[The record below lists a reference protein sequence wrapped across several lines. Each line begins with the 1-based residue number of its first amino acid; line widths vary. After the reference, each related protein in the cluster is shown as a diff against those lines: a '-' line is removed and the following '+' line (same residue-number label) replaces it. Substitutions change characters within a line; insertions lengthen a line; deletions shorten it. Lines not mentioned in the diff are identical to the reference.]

1 MILDKS
7 ELNLVLDIY
16 SYGFDNL
23 DRPISIDHVRLRDK
37 IQNYLKLKCAKCKK
51 KCELI
56 LREGELCC
64 QCFDNSMGDEDTG
77 NCHTCEGSIQKQLAF
92 LRRQTILTDF
102 VK

>member
-16 SYGFDNL
+16 NFGFDNL
-23 DRPISIDHVRLRDK
+23 DRPISIEHVRFRNR
-37 IQNYLKLKCAKCKK
+37 IITYLSLKCSKCKK

-56 LREGELCC
+56 RREGDLCC
-64 QCFDNSMGDEDTG
+64 QCYDYSMGDEDMG
-77 NCHTCEGSIQKQLAF
+77 NCSLCEASIQKQLEF